1 MSLGLCGRAA
11 AEASAIRTSTCLP
24 PPTSSTPTTLTDSRP
39 ASPPVYTVVMAPIS
53 GGGSGRFSSIPVAV
67 LSSSAGLQH
76 VPLGVLLRLLG
87 WSVTVIMDE
96 GEETARRR
104 QLNPP

>member
-1 MSLGLCGRAA
+1 MCGRAA
-11 AEASAIRTSTCLP
+11 AVRHQNLHLFTTSNILHP
-24 PPTSSTPTTLTDSRP
+24 ATLTDSRP
-39 ASPPVYTVVMAPIS
+39 ASPPVYTVVMAPLS
-53 GGGSGRFSSIPVAV
+53 GGGSARFSSIPVVV

-76 VPLGVLLRLLG
+76 VPVSVLLRFLG

-96 GEETARRR
+96 GEETARRK